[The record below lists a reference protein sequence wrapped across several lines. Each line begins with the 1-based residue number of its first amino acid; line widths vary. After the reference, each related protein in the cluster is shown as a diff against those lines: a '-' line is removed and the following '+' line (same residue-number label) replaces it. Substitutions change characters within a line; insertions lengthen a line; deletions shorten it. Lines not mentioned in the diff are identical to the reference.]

1 MENKQCNI
9 TMKKEKELLIFTNK
23 NLPYKI
29 SFNLN
34 TGEYQ
39 KISDKGIK
47 NIKNIN
53 PFFANVY
60 YKSIINCEDF
70 PIYNQMINMA
80 ASEGYCLSNMGSVL
94 KYLKKHLCWEQYM
107 VLGIPVGR
115 DVTFPLTYF
124 PKDVLKT
131 IHRAILLSETL
142 KTESCEN
149 SWRPRYALPEKITN
163 SLKKDSDLFH
173 NCVRYCSQFNDDK
186 EFAQNFSFFY
196 GRWCEFKT
204 LVETYKYEYKS
215 LLKYLCFLQ
224 DYEGYNY
231 YVDIMNDLLDYVKMS
246 DQIAMICDR
255 KGKFEKYP
263 HFLASKHKIVSTN
276 YHIIAKN
283 MEEKL
288 FAQRY
293 DGSLEYTYGKY
304 CIIEPK
310 TTTDIL
316 KEAQEMHNCVASYID
331 RIIEGRTHVV
341 LMRER
346 AEPDNSLVT
355 VEVKEGHIKQ
365 AYQACNTIITSEQRE
380 FLEKYAKNKNLIL
393 DNI

>member
-1 MENKQCNI
+1 MGNKQCSI
-9 TMKKEKELLIFTNK
+9 TMKKEKELLVFTNK

-39 KISDKGIK
+39 KISDKETKTIK
-47 NIKNIN
+47 NVN

-60 YKSIINCEDF
+60 YKNIINEEEF
-70 PIYNQMINMA
+70 PIYDKMINMA
-80 ASEGYCLSNMGSVL
+80 AMEGYYLSNMGTVL
-94 KYLKKHLCWEQYM
+94 KYLKKHLCWEQYL
-107 VLGIPVGR
+107 VLGIPVGV

-131 IHRAILLSETL
+131 LQRAISLSETL
-142 KTESCEN
+142 KQSCRD
-149 SWRPRYALPEKITN
+149 SWRPRYALPEKITRF
-163 SLKKDSDLFH
+163 LQKDSDLFF
-173 NCVRYCSQFNDDK
+173 NCIKYCSQFNDDK

-196 GRWCEFKT
+196 GRWNEFKT
-204 LVETYKYEYKS
+204 LVETYNYEYKS

-224 DYEGYNY
+224 DYEGYDY
-231 YVDIMNDLLDYVKMS
+231 YGDVMNDLMDYVKMS
-246 DQIAMICDR
+246 DQLATICDR

-276 YHIIAKN
+276 YNAVKKH

-293 DGSLEYTYGKY
+293 NGSLEYTYGKY

-310 TTTDIL
+310 TTADIL
-316 KEAQEMHNCVASYID
+316 REAQQMHNCVASYID
-331 RIIEGRTHVV
+331 RIVEGRTHVV

-346 AEPDNSLVT
+346 ANLEDSLVT

-365 AYQACNTIITSEQRE
+365 AYQSCNTIITSEQRE
-380 FLEKYAKNKNLIL
+380 FLKKYAKNKDLIL
-393 DNI
+393 DNV